1 MHYNP
6 QNGSCPLPTSAT
18 PRGLSLFRVFQ
29 VIAPLLF
36 LTSFNKNSYAVLVLW
51 RLHFCWF
58 QISGFD
64 EFIFVVGLVFES
76 LCGTVGAR
84 GDGRGGG
91 AAEMDFLHS
100 SIRPYQNWHPTRACL
115 TTILFYHT
123 KDFPVPRFSTTSELD
138 HPQVKP
144 PPQHVAQR
152 CQKRD
157 FKCEAVTMVVRPLKA
172 VTSSH
177 SLKANAPSPG
187 NWRSNWHHKRQ
198 ISLHK

>member
-1 MHYNP
+1 M
-6 QNGSCPLPTSAT
+6 
-18 PRGLSLFRVFQ
+18 
-29 VIAPLLF
+29 
-36 LTSFNKNSYAVLVLW
+36 LW
-51 RLHFCWF
+51 RQHFWWLH
-58 QISGFD
+58 ISGFD

-76 LCGTVGAR
+76 LCGTLGAR

-100 SIRPYQNWHPTRACL
+100 SIRPYQNWHPTRACH

-123 KDFPVPRFSTTSELD
+123 KDFPVLRFSTTSELD

-157 FKCEAVTMVVRPLKA
+157 FKCEAVTMVMRPLKA

-177 SLKANAPSPG
+177 SLKADTPSPG
-187 NWRSNWHHKRQ
+187 NWRSNWREWGKFCYVHKYLWNTHIREKTHEDNWLGY
-198 ISLHK
+198 ILHAQTEFNHW

>member
-1 MHYNP
+1 MPIAHLCYP
-6 QNGSCPLPTSAT
+6 KRLKFVSCVSGNCSTPLVSTEILM
-18 PRGLSLFRVFQ
+18 R
-29 VIAPLLF
+29 
-36 LTSFNKNSYAVLVLW
+36 LTLVLW
-51 RLHFCWF
+51 RLHFWWF
-58 QISGFD
+58 HISGFD

-100 SIRPYQNWHPTRACL
+100 SIRPYQNWHPTRACH

-123 KDFPVPRFSTTSELD
+123 KDFPVLRFSTTSELD

-157 FKCEAVTMVVRPLKA
+157 FESESVTMVSRPFKA

-198 ISLHK
+198 TSLHT

>member
-29 VIAPLLF
+29 VIAPLFF

-51 RLHFCWF
+51 RLHFWWF
-58 QISGFD
+58 HISGFD

-100 SIRPYQNWHPTRACL
+100 SIRPYQN
-115 TTILFYHT
+115 
-123 KDFPVPRFSTTSELD
+123 
-138 HPQVKP
+138 
-144 PPQHVAQR
+144 
-152 CQKRD
+152 
-157 FKCEAVTMVVRPLKA
+157 
-172 VTSSH
+172 
-177 SLKANAPSPG
+177 
-187 NWRSNWHHKRQ
+187 
-198 ISLHK
+198 